1 MKRLSIVL
9 LLLGLV
15 GCNYPSREQAD
26 RACNEWKDRG
36 ASMTFANKSQ
46 LSYEHEK
53 NKVVPVFSRSCKEET
68 AENQILG
75 KENRKIENGTW
86 TREESDYE
94 DWKVVKNFR
103 Y

>member
-15 GCNYPSREQAD
+15 GCNYPSREQAG

-53 NKVVPVFSRSCKEET
+53 TK
-68 AENQILG
+68 
-75 KENRKIENGTW
+75 
-86 TREESDYE
+86 
-94 DWKVVKNFR
+94 
-103 Y
+103 

>member
-15 GCNYPSREQAD
+15 GCNYPSREQAGL
-26 RACNEWKDRG
+26 ACNEWKDRG

-53 NKVVPVFSRSCKEET
+53 TK
-68 AENQILG
+68 
-75 KENRKIENGTW
+75 
-86 TREESDYE
+86 
-94 DWKVVKNFR
+94 
-103 Y
+103 